1 MNRHAFLATALSV
14 LVLSLAPSTVLAQ
27 LAWYVGAS
35 LGRSVIAATS
45 AEVEQGFLMDD
56 GFVAS
61 GTTLDDT
68 DSGWKAYLGYRFN
81 RYLAAEAGY
90 VDLGE
95 ASFSTTIVSAP
106 PGTTPTP
113 PFPIHATATAKGVL
127 LSGLANLPL
136 TQSMFAFAKAG
147 VFHWRATFTEQIP
160 TTGVT
165 RLTRTEEKT
174 NPMFGAGLQWHFT
187 PAVAARLEWERFKAV
202 GSGIGGRQGRDVD
215 FLSGGVLIQF

>member
-1 MNRHAFLATALSV
+1 MNRDAFLAAALIVSAAGF
-14 LVLSLAPSTVLAQ
+14 APVSASAQ
-27 LAWYVGAS
+27 SAWYVGGS
-35 LGRSVIAATS
+35 VGRSVIKATT
-45 AEVEQGFLMDD
+45 AEVEQGFLVDD

-68 DSGWKAYLGYRFN
+68 DSGWKAYLGRRFN

-95 ASFSTTIVSAP
+95 ASFNTTILSGP
-106 PGTTPTP
+106 PGTSPTP
-113 PFPIHATATAKGVL
+113 PFPIHATAEAKGVSF
-127 LSGLANLPL
+127 SGLAYLPL
-136 TQSMFAFAKAG
+136 TQSFSAFAKAG

-174 NPMFGAGLQWHFT
+174 NAMFGGGLQLHFT
-187 PAVAARLEWERFKAV
+187 PALAVRLEWERFKNV

-215 FLSGGVLIQF
+215 FLSGGALIQF